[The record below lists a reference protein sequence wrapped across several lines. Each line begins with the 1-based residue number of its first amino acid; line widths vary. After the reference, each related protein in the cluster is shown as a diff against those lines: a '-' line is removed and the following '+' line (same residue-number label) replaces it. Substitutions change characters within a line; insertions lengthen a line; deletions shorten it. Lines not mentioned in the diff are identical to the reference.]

1 VIFLVYFSLI
11 SFFFLSLGGTCRV
24 KLSRDIN
31 ETGLQLTSA
40 GLDVLKD
47 KSFIVTELDHT
58 SGILLYI
65 QATSNETNDRTISQ
79 HSEKRKGKEK
89 KRCTQILTYRMSS
102 PLVTVLRRRVLNPVC
117 SMPGKPPMLA
127 PKNVSNRSKGLVC
140 GRKSNFVRCIELYG
154 SVEDGCNLV

>member
-1 VIFLVYFSLI
+1 MIFFVYFSLI

-31 ETGLQLTSA
+31 ETGLQLTNA

-89 KRCTQILTYRMSS
+89 MYTNINLPYVFALSNSTTTTCLEPSLFHARKTTHAR
-102 PLVTVLRRRVLNPVC
+102 
-117 SMPGKPPMLA
+117 
-127 PKNVSNRSKGLVC
+127 PKECLK
-140 GRKSNFVRCIELYG
+140 
-154 SVEDGCNLV
+154 

>member
-31 ETGLQLTSA
+31 ETGLQLTRA

-47 KSFIVTELDHT
+47 KSFIVTELDHI

-65 QATSNETNDRTISQ
+65 QATSNETNDRTIS
-79 HSEKRKGKEK
+79 SIAKKEK
-89 KRCTQILTYRMSS
+89 KR
-102 PLVTVLRRRVLNPVC
+102 
-117 SMPGKPPMLA
+117 K
-127 PKNVSNRSKGLVC
+127 
-140 GRKSNFVRCIELYG
+140 RKDVHKY
-154 SVEDGCNLV
+154 

>member
-1 VIFLVYFSLI
+1 MIFLVYFSLI
-11 SFFFLSLGGTCRV
+11 SFFFLSLGGTCV

-79 HSEKRKGKEK
+79 HSEKRKEK
-89 KRCTQILTYRMSS
+89 KR
-102 PLVTVLRRRVLNPVC
+102 
-117 SMPGKPPMLA
+117 K
-127 PKNVSNRSKGLVC
+127 
-140 GRKSNFVRCIELYG
+140 RKDVHKY
-154 SVEDGCNLV
+154 